1 MVIDDLKVAREF
13 RMQRVT
19 AGRIWRSGIRAI
31 PGTFL
36 VGLVTALCYALRL
49 DLTVTG
55 FLYLNYCG
63 TAIPYRGFLHVA
75 REAVGIRGLG
85 PGLCARSAL
94 DRPFQCSV

>member
-55 FLYLNYCG
+55 FLYLIIVVLQSLIGDFYMS
-63 TAIPYRGFLHVA
+63 RGK
-75 REAVGIRGLG
+75 
-85 PGLCARSAL
+85 
-94 DRPFQCSV
+94 Q